1 MIRNLLFFL
10 LIMIAL
16 YGKSQVTIIV
26 TSLPENTPSG
36 DPLYIA
42 GNFNGWNPGDADY
55 MLEENASDQPEIELS
70 GTGTIEFKFTR
81 GSWETVEG
89 DASGQYLPNRSFTF
103 GSADTLEVEI
113 LSWEDLGGTNHTA
126 AENVIVMDEDFYMP
140 QLDRYRRIWIYLPPD
155 YETSGRS
162 YPVMYMHDGQNLFDA
177 TTSFV
182 GEWEVDETLNELF
195 DEGKDVPIVVG
206 IDHGDGHRIGEYSPW
221 ENAQYGGGEGE
232 LYTQFIVE
240 TLKPYIDENYRTLP
254 DRENTAVM
262 GSSLGGL
269 ISQYIALRHQD
280 IFSKAGIFSP
290 AYWFN
295 EELYDFT
302 YETGKQEEMKFYVMG
317 GTAESG
323 TLVDEMMSMIDTLQ
337 AAGFSEDEMALKVV
351 PGGQHNEQLW
361 LQQFGEAYSW
371 LFPDSSSSI
380 DHREPGTGQLLRI
393 SGNEVFLS
401 HPRHGNT
408 AFRLEIFTLSGQRV
422 FLADIS
428 SNQSVTLPQ
437 FRNSIYLARLSNH
450 TMVAG
455 QKIFIGR

>member
-140 QLDRYRRIWIYLPPD
+140 QLDRYRRIWLYLPPD

-162 YPVMYMHDGQNLFDA
+162 YP
-177 TTSFV
+177 
-182 GEWEVDETLNELF
+182 
-195 DEGKDVPIVVG
+195 
-206 IDHGDGHRIGEYSPW
+206 
-221 ENAQYGGGEGE
+221 
-232 LYTQFIVE
+232 
-240 TLKPYIDENYRTLP
+240 
-254 DRENTAVM
+254 
-262 GSSLGGL
+262 
-269 ISQYIALRHQD
+269 
-280 IFSKAGIFSP
+280 
-290 AYWFN
+290 
-295 EELYDFT
+295 
-302 YETGKQEEMKFYVMG
+302 
-317 GTAESG
+317 
-323 TLVDEMMSMIDTLQ
+323 
-337 AAGFSEDEMALKVV
+337 
-351 PGGQHNEQLW
+351 
-361 LQQFGEAYSW
+361 
-371 LFPDSSSSI
+371 
-380 DHREPGTGQLLRI
+380 
-393 SGNEVFLS
+393 
-401 HPRHGNT
+401 
-408 AFRLEIFTLSGQRV
+408 
-422 FLADIS
+422 
-428 SNQSVTLPQ
+428 
-437 FRNSIYLARLSNH
+437 
-450 TMVAG
+450 
-455 QKIFIGR
+455 